1 MMRAVLAVLAIS
13 AASALSGCGN
23 DKPVAGADWVTAS
36 GKQVPAPPPAPVAP
50 KTAAPANI
58 ASIEFNETDFAEGER
73 SRDPF
78 RGFSSGGA
86 VNTRAVINQRNVLV
100 ADYTLDDLK
109 LIAIVQGGEQPM
121 AMLMDPKNKGTTVR
135 RGDFIG
141 RSEIARTGGVGS
153 TEYQVNWRVDR
164 IRPGDV
170 VFVREDPAQPTATP
184 VTRVLT
190 IRPESEELPASSK

>member
-1 MMRAVLAVLAIS
+1 MKAFALLALAVG
-13 AASALSGCGN
+13 LSSLGCGN
-23 DKPVAGADWVTAS
+23 DKPAEPQWIGAS
-36 GKQVPAPPPAPVAP
+36 GQAVPPPPP
-50 KTAAPANI
+50 PPQAPAKP
-58 ASIEFNETDFAEGER
+58 AAGPAIEFNETDFTEGDR

-78 RGFSSGGA
+78 RSFA
-86 VNTRAVINQRNVLV
+86 AAATNTRAVVNQRNVLI
-100 ADYTLDDLK
+100 AEYALDDLR

-121 AMLMDPKNKGTTVR
+121 AMLVDPKGKGTTVR

-164 IRPGDV
+164 IRPTDV
-170 VFVREDPAQPTATP
+170 VFVREDPAQPTNAP

-190 IRPESEELPASSK
+190 IHAETDDLPATPK

>member
-1 MMRAVLAVLAIS
+1 MMRAV
-13 AASALSGCGN
+13 ALLCVGVALVGCGG
-23 DKPVAGADWVTAS
+23 DKVSSGTEWVTAN
-36 GKQVPAPPPAPVAP
+36 GQPAPPPPPPPPP
-50 KTAAPANI
+50 KPALPAN
-58 ASIEFNETDFAEGER
+58 SITVEFTESDFAEGER

-78 RGFSSGGA
+78 RGFASGGA
-86 VNTRAVINQRNVLV
+86 VNTKAVINQRNVLV

-109 LIAIVQGGEQPM
+109 LIAIVQGGEQPL
-121 AMLMDPKNKGTTVR
+121 AMLVDPKGKGTTVH

-164 IRPGDV
+164 IRPSDV
-170 VFVREDPAQPTATP
+170 VFVREDPAQPTAAP

-190 IRPESEELPASSK
+190 IHPESEETPATPK